1 MYIDLRSNAKIYFE
15 MSNRN
20 KYEDKNIFNEL
31 FIKDQ
36 TFKNVLG
43 KKDLWEE
50 LSAMY
55 EGKFTIRQS
64 VSKDTN
70 SFRLE
75 ISYRNQNI
83 VLTESDTKPLRF
95 ETELPLTTK
104 FEFSISRKD
113 AIERILELFG
123 KQDIKVGDKAFDK
136 KYIVGSNKPEWVSRM
151 LRYERMATKLLKHNI
166 YLLSLQYEPKKDIQR
181 LLMVKDRTTN
191 EKSVMSE
198 LIDLQFSI
206 IDFLYAEKLIHR

>member
-1 MYIDLRSNAKIYFE
+1 MTFE
-15 MSNRN
+15 MSNQ
-20 KYEDKNIFNEL
+20 DKNGDDNIFNEL

-36 TFKNVLG
+36 TYKDVIS

-50 LSAMY
+50 ISVMY
-55 EGKFTIRQS
+55 KGKFTIRQT

-70 SFRLE
+70 SFLLV
-75 ISYRNQNI
+75 IPYQNQSI
-83 VLTESDTKPLRF
+83 VLTESETKPLKF
-95 ETELPLTTK
+95 ETELQMTTK

-123 KQDIKVGDKAFDK
+123 KQDIKVGDEAFDK